1 MYTVPQLVDTL
12 NLETEHQVRNRIE
25 ALRDLL
31 VGHLR
36 RGPNNQLLVTESG
49 LAYLQALQALC
60 ETGHTLKEA
69 AALVR
74 YQAEEV
80 TPAFRMSEEHSG
92 LHQAI
97 PDHGWPAFVQHLA
110 EQVRHLEARVRALE
124 AKIDDTR
131 GQEPWWDRWS

>member
-1 MYTVPQLVDTL
+1 MYTVTQLVETL

-49 LAYLQALQALC
+49 LEYLQSLQALC

-69 AALVR
+69 ASLVR
-74 YQAEEV
+74 YQQEQATHEFRTRDVQTEQNQA
-80 TPAFRMSEEHSG
+80 TPD
-92 LHQAI
+92 Q
-97 PDHGWPAFVQHLA
+97 GWPMFVQHLA
-110 EQVRHLEARVRALE
+110 EHVRHLEARVRALE
-124 AKIDDTR
+124 AKIEDHR
-131 GQEPWWDRWS
+131 GHEPWWERWC

>member
-49 LAYLQALQALC
+49 LEYLQALQALC

-69 AALVR
+69 SALVR
-74 YQAEEV
+74 YQSEQIAPEFRTREEQ
-80 TPAFRMSEEHSG
+80 TRPNQE
-92 LHQAI
+92 I
-97 PDHGWPAFVQHLA
+97 PDQAWPAFIQHLA

-124 AKIDDTR
+124 AKIEDTR
-131 GQEPWWDRWS
+131 GQEPWWDRWC